1 MRETVFMMIRGVI
14 VTPDIRLPGNG
25 GVSCV
30 ARVPLLSR
38 DDQLNVPGIPL
49 AFASTKVTG
58 TEVVESTPSTLIF
71 KMRCD
76 YTFRL
81 IGATKPVNSL
91 ITLTLDPDPDSRSDK
106 DLVGTQ
112 RPDGKGPL
120 QGWME
125 TVKYHKDM
133 WNQNDYSHEGLGA
146 GMVIRSSKLITQP
159 H

>member
-1 MRETVFMMIRGVI
+1 M
-14 VTPDIRLPGNG
+14 
-25 GVSCV
+25 SCV
-30 ARVPLLSR
+30 ARVLSLSKNN
-38 DDQLNVPGIPL
+38 QLTHTGIPL

-81 IGATKPVNSL
+81 IGTTKPVNSL

-106 DLVGTQ
+106 DLEGKQ

-120 QGWME
+120 QSWME

-133 WNQNDYSHEGLGA
+133 WNDKDYS
-146 GMVIRSSKLITQP
+146 
-159 H
+159 

>member
-1 MRETVFMMIRGVI
+1 MRATAYTMIRGVI
-14 VTPDIRLPGNG
+14 AIQDIRLQGNG
-25 GVSCV
+25 GVSCAV
-30 ARVPLLSR
+30 EGLSLLQNSQLTRSPLT
-38 DDQLNVPGIPL
+38 GIPL

-106 DLVGTQ
+106 DLEGKQ
-112 RPDGKGPL
+112 GPDGKTPL
-120 QGWME
+120 KSWME

-133 WNQNDYSHEGLGA
+133 WNDKDYS
-146 GMVIRSSKLITQP
+146 
-159 H
+159 

>member
-1 MRETVFMMIRGVI
+1 MRAIVYMMIRGVT
-14 VTPDIRLPGNG
+14 VTRAIRLLGNG
-25 GVSCV
+25 GVSCLV
-30 ARVPLLSR
+30 LRETCHCSGSEADLVSSSAS
-38 DDQLNVPGIPL
+38 GIPL

-106 DLVGTQ
+106 DLEGKQ

-120 QGWME
+120 QNWME

-146 GMVIRSSKLITQP
+146 SMYKAAT
-159 H
+159 

>member
-1 MRETVFMMIRGVI
+1 M
-14 VTPDIRLPGNG
+14 
-25 GVSCV
+25 SCAV
-30 ARVPLLSR
+30 RSLSLLQ
-38 DDQLNVPGIPL
+38 DNQLIHLSFPGIPL
-49 AFASTKVTG
+49 AFATTKVTA

-71 KMRCD
+71 KQRCD

-106 DLVGTQ
+106 DLEGRQ

-120 QGWME
+120 KSWME

-133 WNQNDYSHEGLGA
+133 WNHNDY
-146 GMVIRSSKLITQP
+146 R
-159 H
+159 